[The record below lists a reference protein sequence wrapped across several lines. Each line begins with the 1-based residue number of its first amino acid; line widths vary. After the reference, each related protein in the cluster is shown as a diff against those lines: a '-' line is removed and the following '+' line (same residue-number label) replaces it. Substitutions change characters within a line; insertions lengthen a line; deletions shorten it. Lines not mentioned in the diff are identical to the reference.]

1 MDKKQLKKLK
11 NKLPTGAI
19 SEIAQRIGLSNA
31 TVSSVLSGKRNNEKV
46 LELAIEIAELANR
59 KRNEISERI
68 ESL

>member
-1 MDKKQLKKLK
+1 MEKKQLKKLK

-19 SEIAQRIGLSNA
+19 SEIAQKIGLSNA

-46 LELAIEIAELANR
+46 IEMAIEIAEQANR
-59 KRNEISERI
+59 KRSEFSDRI

>member
-1 MDKKQLKKLK
+1 MEKKQLKKLK

-19 SEIAQRIGLSNA
+19 SEIAQKIGLSNA

-46 LELAIEIAELANR
+46 IEMAIEIAEQANR
-59 KRNEISERI
+59 KRNEFSERI